1 MPALRSVLEAV
12 DAMVKDLGVDY
23 FRGLQE
29 SIDRALR
36 SPEMVA
42 IARRRMLR
50 VLNARADKLCR
61 WRHACTPSYDC
72 ACEWEAE
79 EAYLKRFKR
88 KMDATMDGHPRG
100 QCDNYTECGCWPEE
114 MGGE

>member
-1 MPALRSVLEAV
+1 MTPALRSVLEAI
-12 DAMVKDLGVDY
+12 DAIVKDLGVDY

-42 IARRRMLR
+42 MARRRMLR
-50 VLNARADKLCR
+50 VLNARADKL
-61 WRHACTPSYDC
+61 
-72 ACEWEAE
+72 
-79 EAYLKRFKR
+79 AYFERFKR
-88 KMDATMDGHPRG
+88 KMDAAMDGHPRG